1 MLILDEHR
9 IAFAFPAKT
18 GSTTA
23 VKFISN
29 FRGATKVL
37 PQKHLLPSEVV
48 KDYPQIKDY
57 RIFCFVRNPVDR
69 FVSAMCMNGTEPLLK
84 DLANAICKSDDLD
97 IDEFLRKYFL
107 NGFLGNAR
115 HESFR
120 RYMFL
125 SQAKYFQ
132 GFDVTALDF
141 DDYENELRKATKD
154 LELDKVEV
162 TRENEGNLD
171 MKQSLASKVKSFVRA
186 EYAEDYRLW
195 EEKFGRRIDA

>member
-1 MLILDEHR
+1 MLIVDEHR

-29 FRGATKVL
+29 FKGATKVL

-69 FVSAMCMNGTEPLLK
+69 FVSAMCMNGTEPFIK
-84 DLANAICKSDDLD
+84 DLATAVCKTEDLNV
-97 IDEFLRKYFL
+97 DEFLQKYFL
-107 NGFLGNAR
+107 GGVQ
-115 HESFR
+115 HGPFR

-125 SQAKYFQ
+125 PQIKYFQ

-141 DDYENELRKATKD
+141 DDYETELRKATEGLGLSDIK
-154 LELDKVEV
+154 V
-162 TRENEGNLD
+162 TRENEGD
-171 MKQSLASKVKSFVRA
+171 SEMKKQLTFKVTSFVKA
-186 EYAEDYRLW
+186 EYAEDCAFW
-195 EEKFGRRIDA
+195 EGKFGRRIN